1 MGDRSFSTEW
11 LKSVFI
17 EKERE
22 GEVHV
27 LVETASTRL
36 VFYCRIKGIEDL
48 IKIELRFS
56 DFADHSML
64 RLLDLFT
71 DGPGV
76 LFDLREQVKSFT
88 LVIRMHL
95 LSVSYNEGLLS
106 VSCTLLIS
114 S

>member
-1 MGDRSFSTEW
+1 MCWWRLLQLNLSST
-11 LKSVFI
+11 FGI
-17 EKERE
+17 R
-22 GEVHV
+22 
-27 LVETASTRL
+27 
-36 VFYCRIKGIEDL
+36 GIEDL

-76 LFDLREQVKSFT
+76 LFDLREQEKSFIF
-88 LVIRMHL
+88 VIRMHL
-95 LSVSYNEGLLS
+95 LSVSCNEGILS

-114 S
+114 SKNLVFPF